1 MQKVT
6 GIFLRAIPLYS
17 LLASRYSV
25 QYLCHSSAVRPA
37 FLPGSIILPT
47 IVVSDSLNGAS
58 GGALQAV
65 MQAKIILEGMKEEKQ
80 AQDIIELRD
89 QQADVREQL
98 EKQTT
103 KYSSVLNLRHLHDS
117 LRDTGPSSN
126 SFQR

>member
-1 MQKVT
+1 
-6 GIFLRAIPLYS
+6 
-17 LLASRYSV
+17 
-25 QYLCHSSAVRPA
+25 
-37 FLPGSIILPT
+37 
-47 IVVSDSLNGAS
+47 LNGAS